1 MLTWV
6 DSIIIGG
13 ALLAAIILA
22 LLVSRLILN
31 PIRRVRAGALEV
43 AHERLPEAVARIRA
57 GEDPGEIVPIGV
69 TTHEET
75 GQLARAVDDLH
86 RQAVKLASGEA
97 ALREQVGD
105 MFVTLSR
112 RNTSLIN
119 QQLGLIE
126 NLESDEEDPQRL
138 ESLFRLDHL
147 ASRMRRNAESLVIL
161 SGAPTRATE
170 QDDLS
175 LTDVLQAAI
184 AGVQDYR
191 RVQLDAAPAQRV
203 SGEAAADVV
212 HLLAELVD
220 NALSYSPPSSRV
232 LVTSSFT
239 RGGVIVQVT
248 DGGLGIA
255 EDALAEINEKLRSG
269 GEVTPDT
276 ARRMGLFV
284 TSRLAQRHGLSVQLD
299 QNDRMGIT
307 ATVFLPTSVLSD
319 TARLEAGTGG
329 AQVIELGASQV
340 HASEEEHEEYD
351 ADADADVDAD
361 VVAYRRPEPEPEP
374 RAALRPDH
382 RGDQRLRPPAAP
394 SGRQRCRPG

>member
-1 MLTWV
+1 M
-6 DSIIIGG
+6 
-13 ALLAAIILA
+13 
-22 LLVSRLILN
+22 
-31 PIRRVRAGALEV
+31 
-43 AHERLPEAVARIRA
+43 
-57 GEDPGEIVPIGV
+57 
-69 TTHEET
+69 
-75 GQLARAVDDLH
+75 
-86 RQAVKLASGEA
+86 
-97 ALREQVGD
+97 
-105 MFVTLSR
+105 
-112 RNTSLIN
+112 
-119 QQLGLIE
+119 
-126 NLESDEEDPQRL
+126 
-138 ESLFRLDHL
+138 
-147 ASRMRRNAESLVIL
+147 
-161 SGAPTRATE
+161 
-170 QDDLS
+170 
-175 LTDVLQAAI
+175 
-184 AGVQDYR
+184 QDYR

-319 TARLEAGTGG
+319 TARLEAGSGG
-329 AQVIELGASQV
+329 AQVIELGAAV
-340 HASEEEHEEYD
+340 NATEEEHEEY
-351 ADADADVDAD
+351 DVDAD

-374 RAALRPDH
+374 EQALRPDH

-394 SGRQRCRPG
+394 SGRQRRRPG

>member
-1 MLTWV
+1 MC
-6 DSIIIGG
+6 
-13 ALLAAIILA
+13 
-22 LLVSRLILN
+22 R
-31 PIRRVRAGALEV
+31 
-43 AHERLPEAVARIRA
+43 
-57 GEDPGEIVPIGV
+57 
-69 TTHEET
+69 TT
-75 GQLARAVDDLH
+75 
-86 RQAVKLASGEA
+86 
-97 ALREQVGD
+97 
-105 MFVTLSR
+105 
-112 RNTSLIN
+112 
-119 QQLGLIE
+119 
-126 NLESDEEDPQRL
+126 
-138 ESLFRLDHL
+138 
-147 ASRMRRNAESLVIL
+147 
-161 SGAPTRATE
+161 
-170 QDDLS
+170 
-175 LTDVLQAAI
+175 
-184 AGVQDYR
+184 R

-248 DGGLGIA
+248 DAGLGIA

-284 TSRLAQRHGLSVQLD
+284 ASRLAQRHGLTVQLD

-319 TARLEAGTGG
+319 TARLEAGSGG
-329 AQVIELGASQV
+329 AQVIELVGAGRAGDDDRGRRAARYV
-340 HASEEEHEEYD
+340 RRRRRD
-351 ADADADVDAD
+351 D

-374 RAALRPDH
+374 EQDLRPDH

-394 SGRQRCRPG
+394 SGRQRRRPG